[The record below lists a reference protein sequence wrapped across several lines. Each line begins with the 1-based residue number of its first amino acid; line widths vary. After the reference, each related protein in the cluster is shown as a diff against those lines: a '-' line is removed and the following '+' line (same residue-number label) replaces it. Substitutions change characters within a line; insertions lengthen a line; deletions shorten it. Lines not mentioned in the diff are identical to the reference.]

1 MKKYFLLLISAVMM
15 GTSVYAWEKIPL
27 TVSGDIDDM
36 PIGHGNPKSPM
47 QPPTVYIEDYTLSFA
62 VGHPE
67 YVLQITDED
76 GDVVYTTTVFS
87 TDTQVVLPSYLSGNY
102 EIQLT
107 MGNWLF
113 TGYITL

>member
-27 TVSGDIDDM
+27 TVNYDDNI
-36 PIGHGNPKSPM
+36 PIGHGYGKSPM
-47 QPPTVYIEDYTLSFA
+47 QAPTVYIEDYTLSFA

-67 YVLQITDED
+67 YVLHVMDED
-76 GDVVYTTTVFS
+76 GDVVFTTTVFS

>member
-1 MKKYFLLLISAVMM
+1 MKKYFLLLISAIMM

-27 TVSGDIDDM
+27 TVNYDDNM
-36 PIGHGNPKSPM
+36 PLGNGYGKSPM

-76 GDVVYTTTVFS
+76 GDVVYTTTVFA
-87 TDTQVVLPSYLSGNY
+87 TDTQVVLPSDLSGNY
-102 EIQLT
+102 VIQLT
-107 MGNWLF
+107 LGNWVF
-113 TGYITL
+113 TGYINL

>member
-1 MKKYFLLLISAVMM
+1 MKKLLLTLFGVLLV
-15 GTSVYAWEKIPL
+15 GTSVMAIEEIPL
-27 TVSGDIDDM
+27 SVSIKDPM
-36 PIGHGNPKSPM
+36 PMGHGYAKSPM

-67 YVLQITDED
+67 YVLQVMDED
-76 GDVVYTTTVFS
+76 GDVVYTTTVFT